1 MIELRVEWKQCK
13 DDQRRLFLTFFSD
26 FRQNISS
33 KLREEGAG
41 PFICDY
47 RIAEERGFIQE
58 EMRRKHAED
67 LKEEE
72 KQGPKIMFTLI
83 PS

>member
-1 MIELRVEWKQCK
+1 MLVSHILF
-13 DDQRRLFLTFFSD
+13 RLPTKK
-26 FRQNISS
+26 SS

-72 KQGPKIMFTLI
+72 KQGPKTMFILI